1 MSKPLSEEQITE
13 ALGRLKGWSL
23 QDDKLVKT
31 FTFSSFP
38 EAISFIVRL
47 AFEAEQVEHHP
58 EIQNVYNRVE
68 VSLTT
73 HDAGNRVTGRD
84 VNLAQTIQSF
94 VWV

>member
-1 MSKPLSEEQITE
+1 MSKPLSDEQINE

-73 HDAGNRVTGRD
+73 HDAGNRVTGHD

>member
-1 MSKPLSEEQITE
+1 MSKPLTDEQINE
-13 ALGRLKGWSL
+13 ALERLKGWSL

-31 FTFSSFP
+31 FTFSNFP

-47 AFEAEQVEHHP
+47 GYVAEHHP

-73 HDAGNRVTGRD
+73 HDAENRVTGQD

-94 VWV
+94 AWV

>member
-1 MSKPLSEEQITE
+1 MSKPLTDEQINE

-31 FTFSSFP
+31 FTFSTFP

-73 HDAGNRVTGRD
+73 HDAGNRVTGHD

>member
-1 MSKPLSEEQITE
+1 MSKPMTDEQIIE
-13 ALGRLKGWSL
+13 ALDRLEGWSL

-38 EAISFIVRL
+38 EAVSFIVRL
-47 AFEAEQVEHHP
+47 AFESEAVNHHP
-58 EIQNVYNRVE
+58 EIQNVYNRVK

-73 HDAGNRVTGRD
+73 HDAGDKVTGRD

-94 VWV
+94 SWV